1 MNTDMSQDS
10 IMIGGVIIML
20 AVAPIM
26 ISLIKELNKPEDNEN
41 QS

>member
-1 MNTDMSQDS
+1 MSADMSQES
-10 IMIGGVIIML
+10 IMIGGIGIVV

-26 ISLIKELNKPEDNEN
+26 FSLIKELNKPEDNEK